1 MIQGQ
6 MCRLLYLYDPRPDVS
21 PLLSLLSKARCVAY
35 FIFTIQGQMCHLF
48 YLYDSG
54 RDVSPRQHY
63 IGLSFLPFFGVGG
76 GEGGGRGGE
85 CSEFAWCFKSTFA
98 FH

>member
-21 PLLSLLSKARCVAY
+21 PRLSLLSKARCVAY

-63 IGLSFLPFFGVGG
+63 IGLSFLPFLGWGW
-76 GEGGGRGGE
+76 GGRREGRGVFRI
-85 CSEFAWCFKSTFA
+85 CLVF
-98 FH
+98 